1 MTIDEET
8 LSKGHL
14 RKLNALRKSV
24 GDDLGEAV
32 FSKWYGQQLAAK
44 AAGTHDSVAEK
55 ILDAVSGL
63 EHDKSFNLGNWGYM
77 IRRPRGRVATG
88 FAVTRNRKG

>member
-1 MTIDEET
+1 MAINEET

-32 FSKWYGQQLAAK
+32 FSKWYVQQLAGK
-44 AAGTHDSVAEK
+44 AAVTHDPVAEK
-55 ILDAVSGL
+55 ILRAVSGL
-63 EHDKSFNLGNWGYM
+63 KHDKSFKLGNWGYT
-77 IRRPRGRVATG
+77 IRRPRGKGSTG
-88 FAVTRNRKG
+88 FAVSKNQKR